1 MLSPVWPDCGTYK
14 LHSLCPFLR
23 IYNYIKMNNEWY
35 RRGSLLLCWYRAIS
49 YYNLNCRCASV
60 HAHFFE
66 SIYKHSN
73 VHLSERERERERE
86 SSALLFSLLL
96 FVLCIRTICN
106 AIVSLLLML
115 PKRTCT
121 ASHSKPVSNCA
132 DSQEMPNMEAHIHIY
147 AIWWSNACT
156 AARSERGSECSVSPG
171 PGISVICKIYYMNYN
186 NIIINYIIK
195 VCVYIYIY
203 NYIIIYMHAVHI
215 CTWQY
220 YTWGTVECVCAIYF
234 I

>member
-73 VHLSERERERERE
+73 VHLSERERERERVVL
-86 SSALLFSLLL
+86 SCFLCYCLYCVFVPFAMPLYHFYWCYLNRHALPPIQSPYLT
-96 FVLCIRTICN
+96 VLTYRKCQTWRLISICHLV
-106 AIVSLLLML
+106 IECM
-115 PKRTCT
+115 
-121 ASHSKPVSNCA
+121 HG
-132 DSQEMPNMEAHIHIY
+132 SQVWTRIGVQCEPRA
-147 AIWWSNACT
+147 WDLSDLQ
-156 AARSERGSECSVSPG
+156 
-171 PGISVICKIYYMNYN
+171 
-186 NIIINYIIK
+186 NILY
-195 VCVYIYIY
+195 
-203 NYIIIYMHAVHI
+203 
-215 CTWQY
+215 
-220 YTWGTVECVCAIYF
+220 
-234 I
+234 

>member
-73 VHLSERERERERE
+73 VHLSERERERERVVL
-86 SSALLFSLLL
+86 SCFICYCLYCVFVPFAMPLYHFYWCYLNRHALPPIQSPYLT
-96 FVLCIRTICN
+96 VLTYRKCQTWRLISICHLV
-106 AIVSLLLML
+106 IECM
-115 PKRTCT
+115 
-121 ASHSKPVSNCA
+121 HW
-132 DSQEMPNMEAHIHIY
+132 SQVWTRIGVQCEPRA
-147 AIWWSNACT
+147 WDLSDLQ
-156 AARSERGSECSVSPG
+156 
-171 PGISVICKIYYMNYN
+171 
-186 NIIINYIIK
+186 NILY
-195 VCVYIYIY
+195 
-203 NYIIIYMHAVHI
+203 
-215 CTWQY
+215 
-220 YTWGTVECVCAIYF
+220 
-234 I
+234 